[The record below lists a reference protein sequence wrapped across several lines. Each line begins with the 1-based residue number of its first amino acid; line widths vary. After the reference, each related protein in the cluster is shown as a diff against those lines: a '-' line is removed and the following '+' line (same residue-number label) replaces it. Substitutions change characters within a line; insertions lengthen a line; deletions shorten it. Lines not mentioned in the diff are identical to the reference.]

1 VPDPL
6 TLEMPREAAYMAT
19 ARLFAASVA
28 RHFGVDEELIP
39 DLKLAISEACAGEI
53 LTGTGESEV
62 RISAASENSLL
73 RFEVSQPEATP
84 SPSIAATGNT
94 PSPGETASLGLE
106 IIQALFEN
114 AEVVEAPDGGRV
126 LRFGAPTSAP
136 S

>member
-1 VPDPL
+1 MPDHL

-53 LTGTGESEV
+53 LSGTGETEV
-62 RISAASENSLL
+62 RISAASQNGLL
-73 RFEVSQPEATP
+73 RFEVSQPEETP

-106 IIQALFEN
+106 IIQALFED
-114 AEVVEAPDGGRV
+114 AEVVDAADGGRV
-126 LRFGAPTSAP
+126 LRFGAPTSL

>member
-1 VPDPL
+1 MPDHL

-62 RISAASENSLL
+62 RISAAFENSVL
-73 RFEVSQPEATP
+73 RFEVSQPEEMP

-94 PSPGETASLGLE
+94 PSPGETASLGVE
-106 IIQALFEN
+106 IIQTLFED
-114 AEVVEAPDGGRV
+114 AEIVDGPDGGRV